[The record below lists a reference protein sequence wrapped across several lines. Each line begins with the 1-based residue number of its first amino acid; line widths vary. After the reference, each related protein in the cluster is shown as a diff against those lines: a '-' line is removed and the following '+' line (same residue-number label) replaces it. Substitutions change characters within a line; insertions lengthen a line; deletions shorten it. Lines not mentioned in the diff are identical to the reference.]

1 MTNQSNEKSK
11 NGKRLALILLALL
24 LIAAIA
30 FGAYTYSKYVTNQ
43 KGTGSATVAKWGYLL
58 NIGKAEDA
66 KGDSFGFSQYYT
78 TEGVASDNNT
88 ENGAAIVGGV
98 ASTNV
103 VAPGAK
109 GSFTFSI
116 EGTAEVDA
124 QLTAS
129 IANMKDI
136 YITVKN
142 DNTTLYYFP
151 VLFTVTATGEE
162 SLPTNVTLWDFKT
175 WAESFTKKLEAGNTD
190 YSTAKEYTVSWA
202 WNYSA
207 AETNYL
213 YQVSKSGTGYTIAK
227 YEDVTFDATAI
238 DTLDTALGYLAAEK
252 TSAAQMTITDS
263 EEGSWIIQ
271 NTNADQSFTPDMSKY
286 SLNIGFD
293 FSLSLTQ
300 VMEQA

>member
-1 MTNQSNEKSK
+1 MTNQQNERSN
-11 NGKRLALILLALL
+11 NGKRIVLIMLALL

-43 KGTGSATVAKWGYLL
+43 KGTGSATVAQWGYTVT
-58 NIGKAEDA
+58 IGDTQTHT
-66 KGDSFGFSQYYT
+66 DDFGFSKNYSYLGQAQGSAT
-78 TEGVASDNNT
+78 
-88 ENGAAIVGGV
+88 GAVI
-98 ASTNV
+98 STVRSNNV

-129 IANMKDI
+129 IAKMKDI
-136 YITVKN
+136 YITVEN

-190 YSTAKEYTVSWA
+190 YSTAKEYTVSWD
-202 WNYSA
+202 WDYSVTNA
-207 AETNYL
+207 IQLYTVTGDAE
-213 YQVSKSGTGYTIAK
+213 SGYTIAK
-227 YEDVTFDATAI
+227 YTTVSFDATAI

>member
-43 KGTGSATVAKWGYLL
+43 KGTGSATVAQWGYTVT
-58 NIGKAEDA
+58 IGDTQTYT
-66 KGDSFGFSQYYT
+66 DDFGFSKNYSNLGLAQDSAT
-78 TEGVASDNNT
+78 
-88 ENGAAIVGGV
+88 GAVI
-98 ASTNV
+98 STVRSNNV

-190 YSTAKEYTVSWA
+190 YSEAKEYTVSWA

-238 DTLDTALGYLAAEK
+238 DTLDTALGYLAAKK
-252 TSAAQMTITDS
+252 TSAAQMTITDT
-263 EEGSWIIQ
+263 EEGPWIIQ
-271 NTNADQSFTPDMSKY
+271 NTNADQSFTPEASSY

>member
-1 MTNQSNEKSK
+1 MTNQQNERSN
-11 NGKRLALILLALL
+11 NGKRIVLIMLALL

-30 FGAYTYSKYVTNQ
+30 FGAYTYSKYVTS
-43 KGTGSATVAKWGYLL
+43 KEGKGSATVAQWGYTVT
-58 NIGKAEDA
+58 IGDTQTHT
-66 KGDSFGFSQYYT
+66 DDFGFSKNYSNLGQ
-78 TEGVASDNNT
+78 AQ
-88 ENGAAIVGGV
+88 NGATGAVI
-98 ASTNV
+98 STVRSNNV

-190 YSTAKEYTVSWA
+190 YSEAKEYTVSWA

-213 YQVSKSGTGYTIAK
+213 YQVNKSGTGYTIAK

-238 DTLDTALGYLAAEK
+238 DTLDTALGYLAASK
-252 TSAAQMTITDS
+252 SVAQTTIKDWT
-263 EEGSWIIQ
+263 IQ
-271 NTNADQSFTPDMSKY
+271 TTTADQSFTPEASSY
-286 SLNIGFD
+286 SLDIGFD